1 MSNDFIAKISC
12 KCCGKHPKDIL
23 EYKMAA
29 EEEGYGTP
37 EAYVWANEGTL
48 NKKTGLFYC
57 TDCYI
62 KLGCPIGTA

>member
-1 MSNDFIAKISC
+1 MANDFIAKIKC
-12 KCCGKHPKDIL
+12 KCCGKSPKDIL

-29 EEEGYGTP
+29 EEEGYETAEG
-37 EAYVWANEGTL
+37 YVWGNEGTL

-62 KLGCPIGTA
+62 KVGCPTGTA